1 MCDEAVTLSPSSL
14 GARNARSEVR
24 TGRPPPLILRGSPRS
39 APRDNG
45 SEAAAR
51 RHYWL
56 WGDHKNL
63 VGFFAAVAAC
73 SLLPASPASAQG
85 VKIGILNDQSGV
97 YADYGG
103 KYSVEAARMAIEDF
117 GGEVLGHKVELVTA
131 DHQNKPDLAVAIA
144 RRWYDAD
151 RVDMITELT
160 TSTVALA
167 VQELSNEKKK
177 IDIVVGSGT
186 SRITGSACTP
196 YGFHWAFDN
205 RALAVGTGRALVKAG
220 GDTWFFLTADYAFGR
235 ALEKDTSEIVTHA
248 SGKVVGS
255 VRVPLNSSDF
265 SSFLLQAQS
274 SKAKIIGLANA
285 GQDTTDSIK
294 QAAEFGIV
302 QGGQKL
308 AGLLMTLAEV
318 NGLGLQAAQGLV
330 LTEGFY
336 WDQSDTTRAFS
347 ERFFKRT
354 GRMPSMIH
362 AGTYS
367 ATLSYLKAV
376 KAAGAKDSDAVAKKL
391 KELPVDDAF
400 AKGKVLENGRMVHDM
415 YLFEV
420 KKPSESKKP
429 WDYYK
434 QLAVVP
440 GDKAFFT
447 AKESGCPLTK

>member
-1 MCDEAVTLSPSSL
+1 MKS
-14 GARNARSEVR
+14 
-24 TGRPPPLILRGSPRS
+24 I
-39 APRDNG
+39 
-45 SEAAAR
+45 
-51 RHYWL
+51 WM
-56 WGDHKNL
+56 
-63 VGFFAAVAAC
+63 AAVAVGG
-73 SLLPASPASAQG
+73 LLAVAGASAQG
-85 VKIGILNDQSGV
+85 VKIGVLNDQSGV

-117 GGEVLGHKVELVTA
+117 GGEVLGQKVEMITG
-131 DHQNKPDLAVAIA
+131 DHQNKPDLATSIA
-144 RRWYDAD
+144 RRWYDTEG
-151 RVDMITELT
+151 VDMITELT
-160 TSTVALA
+160 TSSVALA
-167 VQELSNEKKK
+167 VQELSKDKKK
-177 IDIVVGSGT
+177 IDIVVGAAT
-186 SRITGSACTP
+186 SALTGSACSP
-196 YGFHWAFDN
+196 YGFHWAFDTH
-205 RALAVGTGRALVKAG
+205 ALAVGTGGALTKAG
-220 GDTWFFLTADYAFGR
+220 GDSWFFLTADYAFGY
-235 ALEKDTSEIVTHA
+235 ALEKDTSDIVATNG
-248 SGKVVGS
+248 GKVLGS

-274 SKAKIIGLANA
+274 SKAKIVGLANA
-285 GQDTTDSIK
+285 GQDTTNSIK

-302 QGGQKL
+302 KQGQKL

-318 NGLGLQAAQGLV
+318 NGLGLEAAQGLV

-336 WDQSDTTRAFS
+336 WDHDDQTRAFAD
-347 ERFFKRT
+347 RFFKRT

-376 KAAGAKDSDAVAKKL
+376 KAAGSKDTEAVAKKL

-400 AKGKVLENGRMVHDM
+400 AKGKVLENGSMVHDM

-440 GDKAFFT
+440 GDQAFFS
-447 AKESGCPLTK
+447 AKDSGCPLTK

>member
-1 MCDEAVTLSPSSL
+1 MK
-14 GARNARSEVR
+14 
-24 TGRPPPLILRGSPRS
+24 S
-39 APRDNG
+39 A
-45 SEAAAR
+45 
-51 RHYWL
+51 L
-56 WGDHKNL
+56 L
-63 VGFFAAVAAC
+63 AAVATSA
-73 SLLPASPASAQG
+73 LLLAVPASAQG

-103 KYSVEAARMAIEDF
+103 KYSVEAAKMAIEDF
-117 GGEVLGHKVELVTA
+117 GGEVLGQKVEMITA
-131 DHQNKPDLAVAIA
+131 DHQNKPDLATSIA

-151 RVDMITELT
+151 NVDMITELT
-160 TSTVALA
+160 TSSVALA
-167 VQELSNEKKK
+167 VQDLSKEKKK
-177 IDIVVGSGT
+177 IDIVVGAAT
-186 SRITGSACTP
+186 SSITGAACSP
-196 YGFHWAFDN
+196 YGFHWAFDTH
-205 RALAVGTGRALVKAG
+205 ALAVGTGGALTKAG
-220 GDTWFFLTADYAFGR
+220 GDSWFFLTADYAFGY
-235 ALEKDTSEIVTHA
+235 ALEKDTSEIVTTNG
-248 SGKVVGS
+248 GKVLGS

-274 SKAKIIGLANA
+274 SKAKIVGLANA
-285 GQDTTDSIK
+285 GQDTTNSIK

-336 WDQSDTTRAFS
+336 WDHDDTTRAFS

-376 KAAGAKDSDAVAKKL
+376 KAAGTKDSDAVAKKL

-440 GDKAFFT
+440 GDQAFFT
-447 AKESGCPLTK
+447 AKDSGCPLTK

>member
-1 MCDEAVTLSPSSL
+1 MKLMWL
-14 GARNARSEVR
+14 
-24 TGRPPPLILRGSPRS
+24 
-39 APRDNG
+39 
-45 SEAAAR
+45 AAAAI
-51 RHYWL
+51 
-56 WGDHKNL
+56 G
-63 VGFFAAVAAC
+63 G
-73 SLLPASPASAQG
+73 LLIAGPAPAQG

-117 GGEVLGHKVELVTA
+117 GGEALGQKIEMVTA
-131 DHQNKPDLAVAIA
+131 DHQNKPDLATSIA
-144 RRWYDAD
+144 RRWYDTEN
-151 RVDMITELT
+151 VDMITELT
-160 TSTVALA
+160 TSSVALA
-167 VQELSNEKKK
+167 VQQLSKEKKK
-177 IDIVVGSGT
+177 IDIVVGAAT
-186 SRITGSACTP
+186 SRITGDACTP
-196 YGFHWAFDN
+196 YGFHWAFDTH
-205 RALAVGTGRALVKAG
+205 ALAVGTGGALVKAG
-220 GDTWFFLTADYAFGR
+220 GDSWFFLTADYAFGYS
-235 ALEKDTSEIVTHA
+235 LEKDTSEIVTA
-248 SGKVVGS
+248 NGGKVLGS

-285 GQDTTDSIK
+285 GLDTTNSIK

-302 QGGQKL
+302 SGGQKL
-308 AGLLMTLAEV
+308 AGLLVTLAEV
-318 NGLGLQAAQGLV
+318 NGLGLQTAQGIV

-336 WDQSDTTRAFS
+336 WDRDDKSRAFG

-367 ATLSYLKAV
+367 ATLQYLKAV
-376 KAAGAKDSDAVAKKL
+376 KAAGTKDSDAVVKKL
-391 KELPVDDAF
+391 KEMPVDDAF
-400 AKGKVLENGRMVHDM
+400 AQGKVLENGRMVHDL

-440 GDKAFFT
+440 GDKAFPS
-447 AKESGCPLTK
+447 AKDSGCPLTK

>member
-1 MCDEAVTLSPSSL
+1 MK
-14 GARNARSEVR
+14 
-24 TGRPPPLILRGSPRS
+24 S
-39 APRDNG
+39 A
-45 SEAAAR
+45 
-51 RHYWL
+51 L
-56 WGDHKNL
+56 L
-63 VGFFAAVAAC
+63 TAVAMSA
-73 SLLPASPASAQG
+73 LLLAAPASAQG
-85 VKIGILNDQSGV
+85 VKIGVLNDQSGV

-103 KYSVEAARMAIEDF
+103 KYSVEAAKMAIEDF
-117 GGEVLGHKVELVTA
+117 GGEVLGQKIEMVTA
-131 DHQNKPDLAVAIA
+131 DHQNKPDLATSIA
-144 RRWYDAD
+144 RRWYDAEN
-151 RVDMITELT
+151 VDMITELT
-160 TSTVALA
+160 TSSVALA
-167 VQELSNEKKK
+167 VQELSKEKKK
-177 IDIVVGSGT
+177 IDIVVGAAT
-186 SRITGSACTP
+186 SAITGASCVP
-196 YGFHWAFDN
+196 YGFHWAFDTH
-205 RALAVGTGRALVKAG
+205 ALAVGTGGALTKAG
-220 GDTWFFLTADYAFGR
+220 GDTWFFLTADYAFGY
-235 ALEKDTSEIVTHA
+235 ALEKDTSEIVAA
-248 SGKVVGS
+248 SGGKVLGS

-274 SKAKIIGLANA
+274 SKAKIVGLANA
-285 GQDTTDSIK
+285 GQDTTNSIK

-376 KAAGAKDSDAVAKKL
+376 KAAGTKDTEAVANKL

-400 AKGKVLENGRMVHDM
+400 AKGKVLANGRMVHDM

-440 GDKAFFT
+440 GDQAFAT
-447 AKESGCPLTK
+447 AKDSGCPLTK

>member
-1 MCDEAVTLSPSSL
+1 M
-14 GARNARSEVR
+14 RF
-24 TGRPPPLILRGSPRS
+24 
-39 APRDNG
+39 
-45 SEAAAR
+45 
-51 RHYWL
+51 
-56 WGDHKNL
+56 
-63 VGFFAAVAAC
+63 GFFAAAAVGTMWFVQ
-73 SLLPASPASAQG
+73 PAAAQ

-103 KYSVEAARMAIEDF
+103 KYSLEAARMAIEDF
-117 GGEVLGHKVELVTA
+117 GGEVLGKRIELVTA

-144 RRWYDAD
+144 RRWYDSEG
-151 RVDMITELT
+151 VDMITELT
-160 TSTVALA
+160 TSSVALA

-177 IDIVVGSGT
+177 IDIVVGAAT
-186 SRITGSACTP
+186 SRITGDACTP
-196 YGFHWAFDN
+196 YSFHWAFDT
-205 RALAVGTGRALVKAG
+205 RALAVGTGGALVKAG
-220 GDTWFFLTADYAFGR
+220 GDTWFFLTADYAFGY
-235 ALEKDTSEIVTHA
+235 ALEKDTSDIVTA
-248 SGKVVGS
+248 NGGKVLGT

-274 SKAKIIGLANA
+274 SKAKIVALANA
-285 GQDTTDSIK
+285 GLDTNNSIK

-302 QGGQKL
+302 KGGQKL
-308 AGLLMTLAEV
+308 AGLLMTISEV
-318 NGLGLQAAQGLV
+318 HGLGLEAAQGLI

-336 WDQSDTTRAFS
+336 WDNDDKTRAFS
-347 ERFFKRT
+347 ERFMKRT
-354 GRMPSMIH
+354 GHMPSMIH

-376 KAAGAKDSDAVAKKL
+376 KAAGTKDSEAVARKL

-400 AKGKVLENGRMVHDM
+400 AQGKVLENGRMVHDL

-434 QLAVVP
+434 QIAVVP

>member
-1 MCDEAVTLSPSSL
+1 MKSGLL
-14 GARNARSEVR
+14 
-24 TGRPPPLILRGSPRS
+24 
-39 APRDNG
+39 
-45 SEAAAR
+45 
-51 RHYWL
+51 
-56 WGDHKNL
+56 
-63 VGFFAAVAAC
+63 AAVATSA
-73 SLLPASPASAQG
+73 LLLAAPASAQG
-85 VKIGILNDQSGV
+85 VKIGVLNDQSGV

-103 KYSVEAARMAIEDF
+103 KYSVEAAKMAIEDF
-117 GGEVLGHKVELVTA
+117 GGEVLGQKIEMVAA
-131 DHQNKPDLAVAIA
+131 DHQNKPDLATSIA
-144 RRWYDAD
+144 RRWYDAEN
-151 RVDMITELT
+151 VDMITELT
-160 TSTVALA
+160 TSSVALA
-167 VQELSNEKKK
+167 VQELSKEKKK
-177 IDIVVGSGT
+177 IDIVVGAAS
-186 SRITGSACTP
+186 SAITGASCVP
-196 YGFHWAFDN
+196 YGFHWAFDTH
-205 RALAVGTGRALVKAG
+205 ALAIGTGGALVESG
-220 GDTWFFLTADYAFGR
+220 GDTWFFLTADYAFGY
-235 ALEKDTSEIVTHA
+235 ALEKDTRDIVT
-248 SGKVVGS
+248 SKGGKVLGS

-274 SKAKIIGLANA
+274 SKAKIVGLANA
-285 GQDTTDSIK
+285 GQDTTNSIK

-336 WDQSDTTRAFS
+336 WDQNDATRAFS

-376 KAAGAKDSDAVAKKL
+376 KAAGTKDTEAVANKL

-400 AKGKVLENGRMVHDM
+400 AKGKVLANGRMVHDM

-440 GDKAFFT
+440 GDQAFAT
-447 AKESGCPLTK
+447 AKDSGCPLTK